1 MNSKTGVRPRG
12 ERIADAWKPGSE
24 PKRLSVLGSTGSIG
38 ANTLDVV
45 ARHPDRFEVV
55 ALTAGR
61 NDTLLLAQ
69 CKAHRPAHAVMADP
83 DAAERL
89 RKALAA
95 AGLRTEVSS
104 GAEALERVA
113 ALAEVDAVMAAIVG
127 AAGLPA
133 TLAAARAGKDVLLA
147 NKEALVMSGALFM
160 KAMAEGGGR
169 LLPIDSEHSAVF
181 QSLPRGF
188 ACGREGELE
197 RAGVSRIVLTASGGP
212 FRTTP
217 LERLAHVTPQQA
229 CAHPNWVMGRKIS
242 VDSATMMNKGLEVI
256 EAHWL
261 FAAAP
266 EAIQVVIH
274 PQSVIHSMVEYRD
287 GSVIAQLGAPDMR
300 TPIACALAW
309 PERVEAGVAPLDFT
323 TLGALEFERVDQAR
337 FPCVRLAAEAMRLG
351 GTAPAAL
358 NAANEIAVESFLD
371 GRLAF
376 TAIPEV
382 IESVL
387 SEAAIEPLA
396 SLEQV
401 YAADIEARAAA
412 RRVVAR
418 RPRML
423 A

>member
-1 MNSKTGVRPRG
+1 M
-12 ERIADAWKPGSE
+12 
-24 PKRLSVLGSTGSIG
+24 KRLAVLGSTGSVG

-55 ALTAGR
+55 ALTAGK
-61 NDTLLLAQ
+61 NDALLFAQ
-69 CKAHRPAHAVMADP
+69 CKAHRPRHAVMADA

-89 RKALAA
+89 RKAVAE
-95 AGLRTEVSS
+95 AGLATEVSS
-104 GAEALERVA
+104 GAQALERVA
-113 ALAEVDAVMAAIVG
+113 ALAEVDTVMAAIVG

-160 KAMAEGGGR
+160 AAMAEGGGR

-181 QSLPRGF
+181 QALPRDF

-197 RAGVSRIVLTASGGP
+197 RAGVRRILLTASGGP

-217 LERLAHVTPQQA
+217 LDRLARVTPQQA

-309 PERVEAGVAPLDFT
+309 PERVEAGVEPLDFT
-323 TLGALEFERVDQAR
+323 TLGALEFERVDHAR
-337 FPCVRLAAEAMRLG
+337 FPCMRLATEAMRSG

-358 NAANEIAVESFLD
+358 NAANEIAVESFLEE
-371 GRLAF
+371 RLAF
-376 TAIPEV
+376 DAIAEV

-387 SEAAIEPLA
+387 AEAPVEPLV

-412 RRVVAR
+412 RRWVAR